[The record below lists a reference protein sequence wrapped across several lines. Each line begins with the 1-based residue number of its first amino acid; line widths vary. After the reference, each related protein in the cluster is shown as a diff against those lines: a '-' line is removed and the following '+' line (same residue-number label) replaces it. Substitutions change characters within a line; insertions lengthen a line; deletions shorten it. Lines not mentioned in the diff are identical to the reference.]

1 MHDSG
6 IKVLVQDRLF
16 RPKQR
21 IPSGMNLFRF
31 APTEPAEFSLS
42 SATCSKEWLLTRLG
56 GQNYLAFWRPG
67 RQTSS
72 IVWGLLMV
80 GKKVLCGNPGLNSTI
95 QAKVPYSF
103 AWALTPTPRN
113 REKRTFCRCYPTL
126 NDFLVELQEDIY
138 GQQGCSRTGS
148 DCPPRFRQR
157 IAWIGRCEAEGAP
170 RRAGH
175 HDCRVLAFPIAGFSM
190 HFSHRNE
197 ISSSGMLLS

>member
-16 RPKQR
+16 QPKKR
-21 IPSGMNLFRF
+21 IQSGLNLFRF

-80 GKKVLCGNPGLNSTI
+80 GKKVLCGSPGLNSTI
-95 QAKVPYSF
+95 QAKVPHSF
-103 AWALTPTPRN
+103 AWALTPTPPEP
-113 REKRTFCRCYPTL
+113 RE
-126 NDFLVELQEDIY
+126 EDLLPVLPHTERLS
-138 GQQGCSRTGS
+138 GRAAGRHLRATG
-148 DCPPRFRQR
+148 
-157 IAWIGRCEAEGAP
+157 GAP
-170 RRAGH
+170 ALAQTALRAFGS
-175 HDCRVLAFPIAGFSM
+175 A
-190 HFSHRNE
+190 
-197 ISSSGMLLS
+197 